1 MSFFL
6 GILEVV
12 FCVVI
17 LVAMFQLFI
26 KIISSPWGFV
36 LFMYVPC
43 VLFLIR
49 LNYLWDMFSATE
61 DIFLPNPLSPSG
73 FLYDVFADIV
83 GRNLDRLFGID
94 FFADAFA
101 WLLGAIDYV
110 VLLTAV
116 HYLFYYFYLSRLA
129 NHYRWCWLAAVLFVV
144 WLIVFHHLFYNRG
157 FKDWGLDP
165 LARPDEMTKYC
176 PYFTSYY
183 WLAMAFSAIYVVA
196 DIKRRV
202 F

>member
-1 MSFFL
+1 MSFLL
-6 GILEVV
+6 GILEIVLALV
-12 FCVVI
+12 F

-83 GRNLDRLFGID
+83 GRNLDKLFGID

-101 WLLGAIDYV
+101 WLLGAINYV
-110 VLLTAV
+110 LLLTAV

-129 NHYRWCWLAAVLFVV
+129 NHYRWWWLAAVLFVV
-144 WLIVFHHLFYNRG
+144 
-157 FKDWGLDP
+157 
-165 LARPDEMTKYC
+165 LADSLP
-176 PYFTSYY
+176 S
-183 WLAMAFSAIYVVA
+183 VVLQQG
-196 DIKRRV
+196 IQRV
-202 F
+202 GMGSTGQTR

>member
-12 FCVVI
+12 LCVVI

-26 KIISSPWGFV
+26 KIISSPLGFV

-61 DIFLPNPLSPSG
+61 GIFLPNPLSPGG
-73 FLYDVFADIV
+73 FLYEALADTV

-129 NHYRWCWLAAVLFVV
+129 IIIAGGGWQLFSL
-144 WLIVFHHLFYNRG
+144 WFG
-157 FKDWGLDP
+157 
-165 LARPDEMTKYC
+165 
-176 PYFTSYY
+176 
-183 WLAMAFSAIYVVA
+183 
-196 DIKRRV
+196 
-202 F
+202 